1 MKGTYLLIHLHSMAY
16 CCLVNVSIE
25 TEEQLLV
32 QGYMG
37 LSLWGLFLASSS
49 QQQL

>member
-1 MKGTYLLIHLHSMAY
+1 MKGIYLLIQLHSMAY

-25 TEEQLLV
+25 TEERCWDRGL
-32 QGYMG
+32 MG

-49 QQQL
+49 QQQP